1 MIDIL
6 IPVLGRP
13 WNIEPLVGS
22 IVDNTAGPYRIIFIC
37 SPSDDEQIEVCRKT
51 VQNTWVVEWEPGRAD
66 YAKKINWGFEQ
77 TTSEWIFQ
85 GADDIRFS
93 KNWDTQALRYGQ
105 RYSVI
110 GTNDLHNPS
119 VKRGIHSTHI
129 LFKREYIEKYGGTF
143 DGSGK
148 VFSEVYDHQWI
159 DNEFIQTA
167 QRRGQWHFAKNSI
180 VEHFHPVWGNNEWDP
195 TYEKAFRE
203 SKEDQE
209 LFGRR
214 MRQMERAVAR

>member
-1 MIDIL
+1 MIDLL

-13 WNIEPLVGS
+13 HNVEPLVDS
-22 IVDNTAGPYRIIFIC
+22 IVFNTAGSYRIIFIC
-37 SPSDDEQIEVCRKT
+37 SPGDDEQIKACTWMARD
-51 VQNTWVVEWEPGRAD
+51 TWVVDWEPGRAD
-66 YAKKINWGFEQ
+66 YAKKINWAFERSS
-77 TTSEWIFQ
+77 SEWVFQ

-93 KNWDTQALRYGQ
+93 PGWDTKALRYGK
-105 RYSVI
+105 RFSVI

-129 LFKREYIEKYGGTF
+129 LFRRSYIERYGGTF

-148 VFSEVYDHQWI
+148 VFSEAYDHQWI

-167 QRRGQWHFAKNSI
+167 QRRGQWHFCKDSI
-180 VEHFHPVWGNNEWDP
+180 VEHYHPVWGNNEWDP

-203 SKEDQE
+203 SKEDQA
-209 LFGRR
+209 LFARR
-214 MRQMERAVAR
+214 IRQMERAVAR